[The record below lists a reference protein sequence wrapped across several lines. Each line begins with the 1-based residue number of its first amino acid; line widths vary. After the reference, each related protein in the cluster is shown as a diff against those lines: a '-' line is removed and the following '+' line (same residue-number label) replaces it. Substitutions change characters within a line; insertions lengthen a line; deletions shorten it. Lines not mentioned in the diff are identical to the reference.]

1 MSANYTIPA
10 YILCGGKSSRMK
22 RDKALVLLQEE
33 PFIKHVVNALN
44 KTTTAICLVSENR
57 NYEQFGLPLVAD
69 IYKDK
74 GPLGGIHAA
83 LNHTQ
88 EERVLILSCD
98 IPLINS
104 QTLTRLVDAAL
115 SNPDANIHF
124 ATANENWHPLIGV
137 YAKALLPDLEL
148 ALQQNHLKLID
159 FIKTQTYKEIAI
171 ADTRSLTN
179 VNTPEALAEIQKNI

>member
-1 MSANYTIPA
+1 MSANYIIPA

-33 PFIKHVVNALN
+33 PFIKHVFNALN
-44 KTTTAICLVSENR
+44 KITTAICLVSENR

-74 GPLGGIHAA
+74 GPLGGIHSA

-124 ATANENWHPLIGV
+124 ATANKNWHPLIGV
-137 YAKALLPDLEL
+137 YSKAILPDLEF

-179 VNTPEALAEIQKNI
+179 VNTPEALAEIQKII